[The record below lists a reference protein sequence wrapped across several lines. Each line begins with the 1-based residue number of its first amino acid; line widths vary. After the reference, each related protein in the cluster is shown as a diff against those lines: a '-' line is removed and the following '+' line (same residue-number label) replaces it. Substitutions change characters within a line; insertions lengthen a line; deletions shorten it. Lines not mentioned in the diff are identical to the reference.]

1 MYDVEK
7 LEQLQLEYDLFDV
20 EFIESMDDV
29 LSYLHCSREII
40 NREAAYSKVQRDR
53 NNIDKFFA
61 RTLSPVLKFHKTFP
75 KYHYYIDDNDML
87 DLADEVSNGYLAS
100 FDRLI
105 GIVST
110 DNFSNI
116 YRLGRFTMEK
126 YDRDF
131 RTISGFRVKARNN
144 GEYFGKNVD
153 IYGKS
158 FFDFFDST
166 IVRESGYGSA
176 IQFYK

>member
-7 LEQLQLEYDLFDV
+7 LEQLQLKYDLFEV

-29 LSYLHCSREII
+29 LSYLRCSREII
-40 NREAAYSKVQRDR
+40 NREADYSKVQRDR
-53 NNIDKFFA
+53 NNIDKVFA
-61 RTLSPVLKFHKTFP
+61 RTLSPILKFHKAFP
-75 KYHYYIDDNDML
+75 KYRYYIDDNEML

-105 GIVST
+105 GIVSK

-126 YDRDF
+126 YDCDF
-131 RTISGFRVKARNN
+131 RAISGFRVKARNN
-144 GEYFGKNVD
+144 GEYFGKDVS

-158 FFDFFDST
+158 FFEFFDSA

-176 IQFYK
+176 IQFHK